1 MAHPSKN
8 IVFFDGVCGFC
19 NKSVD
24 FLLRV
29 DGRRTLFFSPIQG
42 ETAKRILPTERRE
55 NVDTISFFD
64 GTQLFYRTTAL
75 LKIAKALG
83 GVWLVFYP
91 LIVVP
96 PTWRD
101 LAYDWVARRRYRWFG
116 KRDACR
122 MPSPQERARFL
133 D

>member
-1 MAHPSKN
+1 MPIPKN

-24 FLLRV
+24 LLLKLDDERV
-29 DGRRTLFFSPIQG
+29 LYFSPIQG
-42 ETAKRILPTERRE
+42 EMARRVLPSERRE

-64 GTQLFYRTTAL
+64 GQHLFYRTTAL
-75 LKIAKALG
+75 LKIGKALG
-83 GVWLVFYP
+83 GIWLIFYP
-91 LIVVP
+91 LIVLP
-96 PTWRD
+96 AGWRD
-101 LAYDWVARRRYRWFG
+101 IVYDWVAKRRYRLGG

-122 MPSPQERARFL
+122 MPTPEERARFL

>member
-1 MAHPSKN
+1 MSLPKN

-24 FLLRV
+24 FLLKV
-29 DGRRTLFFSPIQG
+29 DGRGRLLFSPIQG
-42 ETAKRILPTERRE
+42 ETAKRILPAERRE

-64 GTQLFYRTTAL
+64 GERVFYRTTAL
-75 LKIAKALG
+75 LKIARLLG
-83 GVWLVFYP
+83 GIWLVFYP

-96 PTWRD
+96 AEWRD
-101 LAYDWVARRRYRWFG
+101 VAYDWVAKRRYRIFG
-116 KRDACR
+116 KREACR
-122 MPSPQERARFL
+122 MPSPEERARFL

>member
-42 ETAKRILPTERRE
+42 ETAKRILPAERRE

-96 PTWRD
+96 ATWRD

>member
-1 MAHPSKN
+1 MAN

-24 FLLRV
+24 LLLKMD
-29 DGRRTLFFSPIQG
+29 DGRRLKFAPIQG
-42 ETAKRILPTERRE
+42 ETAKYYLRQDRRE
-55 NVDTISFFD
+55 NVDTISFYD
-64 GTQLFYRTTAL
+64 GERLHYRTTAL
-75 LKIAKALG
+75 LKIGRTLG
-83 GVWLVFYP
+83 GIFWICYP

-96 PTWRD
+96 APWRD
-101 LAYDWVARRRYRWFG
+101 AAYNWFAKRRYRFFG

-122 MPSPQERARFL
+122 LPTPEERERFL